1 MGIRVENIRKSYG
14 TEQVLDGINIEI
26 PDRSFYSVVAP
37 TGAGKTTLLR
47 IMAGIEAADSG
58 TVYYDGTPM
67 TDVAVQDRSVG
78 MVYQEF
84 INYPS
89 LTVRENL
96 ASPLEVS
103 DENYSR
109 EEINRRVEET
119 AEMLQISHILNNL
132 PEEVSGGE
140 AQRTAISRALIKEP
154 DYLFMDEPLANL
166 DYKLRE
172 QLRSDFERL
181 FSEQDTTVIYATPQ
195 AGDALAMSTHIGFL
209 HEGNIIQD
217 GRRDE
222 IYFQPKCLPVAE
234 YLGEPPMNVLSGT
247 LEEEGNQRVFTL
259 SDGTRIAMGTASG
272 SFPSLSP
279 GRDYEIGFRPQDMTF
294 VRNENGQAAEEE
306 EDTLIH
312 PELSFVETVGSTST
326 LHLEYQG
333 KEIYALSAKPVHLDA
348 GSTLTFSIDPGK
360 LYVYD
365 PATGDL
371 IATGSKIPSFS
382 SE

>member
-1 MGIRVENIRKSYG
+1 MGIRIENLRKSFG
-14 TEQVLDGINIEI
+14 TEQVLDGISLEI
-26 PDRSFYSVVAP
+26 PDRSFFSVVAP

-47 IMAGIEAADSG
+47 ILAGIERADAG
-58 TVYYDGTPM
+58 KVYYDEEEVTNR
-67 TDVAVQDRSVG
+67 AVQKRSVG

-103 DENYSR
+103 DENYSQD
-109 EEINRRVEET
+109 EIDRRVEET

-181 FSEQDTTVIYATPQ
+181 FSEQETTVVYATPQ

-209 HEGNIIQD
+209 HEGTIIQD
-217 GRRDE
+217 APRDE
-222 IYFQPKCLPVAE
+222 IYFQPEYLPVAE
-234 YLGEPPMNVLSGT
+234 FLGEPPMNVLPAT
-247 LEEEGNQRVFTL
+247 LRREDNDRFFEFE
-259 SDGTRIAMGTASG
+259 DGSRIAAGTASG
-272 SFPSLSP
+272 AFPALSP
-279 GRDYEIGFRPQDMTF
+279 DRKYYIGFRPQDMSF
-294 VRNENGQAAEEE
+294 VENGAA
-306 EDTLIH
+306 DDADPVIH
-312 PELSFVETVGSTST
+312 PDLSFVETVGSTST
-326 LHLEYQG
+326 LHLEYQDT
-333 KEIYALSAKPVHLDA
+333 EIYALSPRPLHLEA
-348 GSTLTFSIDPGK
+348 GAAPSFAIDPGK

-365 PATGDL
+365 FESEDL
-371 IATGSKIPSFS
+371 IATGDKVPSFS
-382 SE
+382 

>member
-1 MGIRVENIRKSYG
+1 MGIRVENIHKSYG
-14 TEQVLDGINIEI
+14 TEQVLTGIDIEI
-26 PDRSFYSVVAP
+26 PDGTFFSVVAP

-47 IMAGIEAADSG
+47 IMCGIESADAG
-58 TVYYDGTPM
+58 TVYYDGEPM
-67 TDVAVQDRSVG
+67 TNVAVQDRSVG

-84 INYPS
+84 VNYPS

-103 DENYSR
+103 GENYSR

-119 AEMLQISHILNNL
+119 AEMLKIDHILNNL

-195 AGDALAMSTHIGFL
+195 AGDALAMSTHIGYL
-209 HEGNIIQD
+209 HDGKIIQD
-217 GRRDE
+217 APRDE
-222 IYFQPKCLPVAE
+222 IYFRPRHLPVAE
-234 YLGEPPMNVLSGT
+234 YLGEPPMNVVPGT
-247 LEEEGNQRVFTL
+247 LIEDN
-259 SDGTRIAMGTASG
+259 SDRYFELPDGARIATGSATG
-272 SFPSLSP
+272 SFPALSA
-279 GRDYEIGFRPQDMTF
+279 GREYMIGFRPQDM
-294 VRNENGQAAEEE
+294 VYLNGAEASEAHGH
-306 EDTLIH
+306 DTIL
-312 PELSFVETVGSTST
+312 EADLAFVETVGSTST

-333 KEIYALSAKPVHLDA
+333 RELYALNAGPVHTATEATLSFSLD
-348 GSTLTFSIDPGK
+348 PEK
-360 LYVYD
+360 LYIYD
-365 PATGDL
+365 S
-371 IATGSKIPSFS
+371 GSGELLAAGNKIPSFTTQK
-382 SE
+382 

>member
-1 MGIRVENIRKSYG
+1 MGIRVENLRKSFG
-14 TEQVLDGINIEI
+14 TEQVLDGVNLEI
-26 PDRSFYSVVAP
+26 RDQTFFSVVAP

-47 IMAGIEAADSG
+47 IMAGIESADAG
-58 TVYYDGTPM
+58 NVYYDGQDM
-67 TDVAVQDRSVG
+67 GGEAVQDRSVG

-103 DENYSR
+103 DENYSQ

-119 AEMLQISHILNNL
+119 AEMLQIGHILENL

-181 FSEQDTTVIYATPQ
+181 FSEQDTTVVYATPQ

-209 HEGNIIQD
+209 HDGNIIQD
-217 GRRDE
+217 APRDE
-222 IYFQPKCLPVAE
+222 IYFRPEYLPVAE
-234 YLGEPPMNVLSGT
+234 YLGEPPMNVLEAT
-247 LEEEGNQRVFTL
+247 LLEEGNQHIFEFN
-259 SDGTRIAMGTASG
+259 DGNRIAAGTLEG
-272 SFPSLSP
+272 SFPSLTSN
-279 GRDYEIGFRPQDMTF
+279 RKYNIGFRPQDMTF
-294 VRNENGQAAEEE
+294 VGRGDGAPADTD
-306 EDTLIH
+306 EDTVIS

-326 LHLEYQG
+326 LHLDYQG
-333 KEIYALSAKPVHLDA
+333 KEIYALSPRPLNIDA
-348 GSTLTFSIDPGK
+348 GTLLSFSLNPEKI
-360 LYVYD
+360 YVYD
-365 PATGDL
+365 PSTEEL

-382 SE
+382 

>member
-1 MGIRVENIRKSYG
+1 MGIRVENLRKSFG
-14 TEQVLDGINIEI
+14 TEQVLDGINLEI
-26 PDRSFYSVVAP
+26 PDQSFFSVVAP

-47 IMAGIEAADSG
+47 IIAGIEAADAG
-58 TVYYDGTPM
+58 TVYYDDQDM
-67 TDVAVQDRSVG
+67 TGEAVQDRSVA

-172 QLRSDFERL
+172 QLRGDFERL
-181 FSEQDTTVIYATPQ
+181 FSEQDTTVVYATPL

-209 HEGNIIQD
+209 HDGNVIQD
-217 GRRDE
+217 APRDE
-222 IYFQPKCLPVAE
+222 IYFRPKYLPVAG
-234 YLGEPPMNVLSGT
+234 YLGEPPMNILEAT
-247 LEEEGNQRVFTL
+247 LLEKGKQHIFEF
-259 SDGTRIAMGTASG
+259 SDGSRIAAGTSEG
-272 SFPSLSP
+272 TFPSLSP
-279 GRDYEIGFRPQDMTF
+279 DRKYHLGFRPQDMSF
-294 VRNENGQAAEEE
+294 VGRGDGAATEAEA
-306 EDTLIH
+306 DTVIT

-326 LHLEYQG
+326 LHLAYQG
-333 KEIYALSAKPVHLDA
+333 KEIYALSPRPLHIEAGTPLSFSLDPEK
-348 GSTLTFSIDPGK
+348 I
-360 LYVYD
+360 YVYD
-365 PATGDL
+365 PATNEL
-371 IATGSKIPSFS
+371 IAAGSKIPTFS
-382 SE
+382 

>member
-1 MGIRVENIRKSYG
+1 MGIRVENLRKSFG

-47 IMAGIEAADSG
+47 IMAGIEPADAG
-58 TVYYDGTPM
+58 TVYYDGTDM
-67 TDVAVQDRSVG
+67 TNVAVQDRSVG
-78 MVYQEF
+78 MVYQKF

-103 DENYSR
+103 DKNYSR

-195 AGDALAMSTHIGFL
+195 ASDALAMSTHVGFL

-217 GRRDE
+217 APRDE
-222 IYFQPKCLPVAE
+222 IYFQPRYLPVAE

-247 LEEEGNQRVFTL
+247 LIEEGNRRFFKL
-259 SDGTRIAMGTASG
+259 SDGTRIAAGTATG
-272 SFPSLSP
+272 AFPSLSP
-279 GRDYEIGFRPQDMTF
+279 GRDYHLGFRPQDMTF
-294 VRNENGQAAEEE
+294 VPNENGTPAEE
-306 EDTLIH
+306 EDTLIR
-312 PELSFVETVGSTST
+312 PDLSFVETVGSTST

-333 KEIYALSAKPVHLDA
+333 KELYALNAEPVHLEA
-348 GSTLTFSIDPGK
+348 GSTLSFSLDPGK

-365 PATGDL
+365 PETSDL
-371 IATGSKIPSFS
+371 IATGNKIPSFS
-382 SE
+382 HQ

>member
-1 MGIRVENIRKSYG
+1 MGIRVEDLHKSYG
-14 TEQVLDGINIEI
+14 TEKVLDGISLDI
-26 PDRSFYSVVAP
+26 PDRSFFSVVAP

-47 IMAGIEAADSG
+47 ILAGIESADAG
-58 TVYYDGTPM
+58 TVYYDGEDV
-67 TDVAVQDRSVG
+67 TDRAVQDRSVG

-84 INYPS
+84 VNYPS

-103 DENYSR
+103 DDNLSR
-109 EEINRRVEET
+109 EEIDRRVEET
-119 AEMLQISHILNNL
+119 AEMLKIDHILDNL

-181 FSEQDTTVIYATPQ
+181 FSEQDTTVVYATPQ

-209 HEGNIIQD
+209 HDGTIIQD
-217 GRRDE
+217 APRDE
-222 IYFQPKCLPVAE
+222 IYFRPAFLPVAE
-234 YLGEPPMNVLSGT
+234 FLGEPPMNVLPAT
-247 LEEEGNQRVFTL
+247 LVEDGSDRLFELE
-259 SDGTRIAMGTASG
+259 DGTRIAMGDASEA
-272 SFPSLSP
+272 FASLSA
-279 GRDYEIGFRPQDMTF
+279 GRGYVVGFRPQDMTLLD
-294 VRNENGQAAEEE
+294 NGAVSDAERDAASVI
-306 EDTLIH
+306 T

-333 KEIYALSAKPVHLDA
+333 KEIYALSPRPLQRAS
-348 GSTLTFSIDPGK
+348 GSALSFALDPGK

-365 PATGDL
+365 PDSEKL
-371 IATGSKIPSFS
+371 IAAGDKIPSFS
-382 SE
+382 

>member
-1 MGIRVENIRKSYG
+1 MGIRVENLRKSFG
-14 TEQVLDGINIEI
+14 TEQVLDGISIEI
-26 PDRSFYSVVAP
+26 PDESFFSVVAP

-47 IMAGIEAADSG
+47 IMAGIETADAG
-58 TVYYDGTPM
+58 TVYYDGQEM
-67 TDVAVQDRSVG
+67 TDQAVQDRSVG

-89 LTVRENL
+89 LTVHENL

-109 EEINRRVEET
+109 EEIDRRVEET

-181 FSEQDTTVIYATPQ
+181 FSEQDTTVVYATPL

-209 HEGNIIQD
+209 HDGNIIQKAP
-217 GRRDE
+217 RDE
-222 IYFQPKCLPVAE
+222 IYFRPNRLPVAD
-234 YLGEPPMNVLSGT
+234 YLGEPPMNLLKAT
-247 LEEEGNQRVFTL
+247 LLEEGQRHLFEF
-259 SDGTRIAMGTASG
+259 SDGTRIAAGTSEG
-272 SFPSLSP
+272 TFPSLTP
-279 GRDYEIGFRPQDMTF
+279 DREYYVGFRPQDMSF
-294 VRNENGQAAEEE
+294 VGRGDGAPTDAEA
-306 EDTLIH
+306 DTVIT

-326 LHLEYQG
+326 LHLDYQG
-333 KEIYALSAKPVHLDA
+333 KEIYALSSRPLYIEAGTLLSFSLDPEK
-348 GSTLTFSIDPGK
+348 I
-360 LYVYD
+360 YVYD
-365 PATGDL
+365 PSTEEL
-371 IATGSKIPSFS
+371 IAAGSKIPSFS
-382 SE
+382 

>member
-1 MGIRVENIRKSYG
+1 MGIRVENLRKSFG

-26 PDRSFYSVVAP
+26 PDRSFFSVVAP

-47 IMAGIEAADSG
+47 IMAGIERPDSG
-58 TVYYDGTPM
+58 TVYYDGKDM
-67 TDVAVQDRSVG
+67 TGVAVQDRSVG

-109 EEINRRVEET
+109 EEIDRRVEET

-209 HEGNIIQD
+209 HDGNIIQD
-217 GRRDE
+217 APRDE
-222 IYFQPKCLPVAE
+222 IYFHPKFLPVAE

-247 LEEEGNQRVFTL
+247 LTEEGDRRFFEL
-259 SDGTRIAMGTASG
+259 RDGTRIAVGTASG

-279 GRDYEIGFRPQDMTF
+279 GRDYELGFRPQDMTF
-294 VRNENGQAAEEE
+294 VRNGNGTAAED
-306 EDTLIH
+306 EDETLIH
-312 PELSFVETVGSTST
+312 PDLSFVETVGSTST

-333 KEIYALSAKPVHLDA
+333 KEIYALNSEPVHLEP
-348 GSTLTFSIDPGK
+348 GSTLSFSVDPGK

-371 IATGSKIPSFS
+371 IATGHKIPSFS
-382 SE
+382 QQ